1 MISVGRPH
9 RAVPLTA
16 ALCLGVAAR
25 MAGTLVHEASSA
37 AGGTDI
43 RIGHPSGIALV
54 AAEVSDSDAEAHA
67 ERAVVYRTARRLMDG
82 FVYAP
87 KR

>member
-1 MISVGRPH
+1 MSYCPH

-16 ALCLGVAAR
+16 ALCLGVAVR
-25 MAGTLVHEASSA
+25 VGGTLAWEAGRASGES
-37 AGGTDI
+37 DI

-54 AAEVSDSDAEAHA
+54 AAEVSGNGTAAHA